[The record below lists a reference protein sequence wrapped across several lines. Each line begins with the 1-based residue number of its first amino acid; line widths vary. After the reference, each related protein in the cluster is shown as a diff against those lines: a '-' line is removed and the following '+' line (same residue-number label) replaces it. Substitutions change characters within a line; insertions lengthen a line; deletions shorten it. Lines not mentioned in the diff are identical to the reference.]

1 MSVAA
6 SETTHWLGKLSA
18 VKFDAAKKRDDR
30 RRTAQAFASAHH
42 LRSGRGGRARGW
54 IAAPHGALA
63 FRFGTYWRV
72 VADRRRAKPDLRLPF
87 YRIKSDGFWRPLE
100 ANGRPA
106 ESRERAVMAQ
116 FNIAFLVCL
125 QDPEL
130 RMLTRRTL
138 IAKYFEPT
146 ERAELYALCG
156 LPVPPDDL

>member
-1 MSVAA
+1 
-6 SETTHWLGKLSA
+6 
-18 VKFDAAKKRDDR
+18 
-30 RRTAQAFASAHH
+30 
-42 LRSGRGGRARGW
+42 
-54 IAAPHGALA
+54 
-63 FRFGTYWRV
+63 
-72 VADRRRAKPDLRLPF
+72 
-87 YRIKSDGFWRPLE
+87 
-100 ANGRPA
+100 
-106 ESRERAVMAQ
+106 MAQ